1 MIRTIKKFG
10 LENLGNTCFFN
21 ATLQA
26 LLTIPDLNEYICKPD
41 LWKELYDQNV
51 QHKQDVSL
59 IRGLYLLMKEL
70 YSPNQIYQALTP
82 IVNPLLI
89 FNAIRFHKEYYK
101 GKIERPY
108 SYFSIGIQND
118 AYDMFNAFLNV
129 LHDETKEED
138 NTVTIK
144 NPIFQKLDPIY
155 HDYDLNNG
163 DIPYRYDEILYFNY
177 RILQKMYSKEYSKLT
192 SRFTSSIV
200 NITECAVDG
209 CGNKT
214 FGVME
219 TNVYELNLIDA
230 DIKEKENL
238 HDLTEYMNNQ
248 LTETEYIE
256 NHSHRKAT
264 GHLRCYNYH
273 RFWRIPQILIIRL
286 KRFAIIDGREQ
297 KLNYPIN
304 IPERFDIS
312 PYIHLYAKN
321 ERCNMNTTYQL
332 LATVQHRGGVNGGHY
347 FTYGIRENRWFELN
361 DSSAT
366 PIDRPDHSQSYFVI
380 YKRI

>member
-1 MIRTIKKFG
+1 MIKTVKIFA

-26 LLTIPDLNEYICKPD
+26 LLSIPDINEYICTTD
-41 LWKELYDQNV
+41 LWKDLYVQNV
-51 QHKQDVSL
+51 RNKQDVSL
-59 IRGLYLLMKEL
+59 IASLYLLMKEL
-70 YSPNQIYQALTP
+70 YSPNQDHQTTIP
-82 IVNPLLI
+82 IINPLLI

-108 SYFSIGIQND
+108 SHFNIGTQDD
-118 AYDMFNAFLNV
+118 AYGMFNGFLGV
-129 LHDETKEED
+129 FKDETKEEN
-138 NTVTIK
+138 NTVLIN
-144 NPIFQKLDPIY
+144 NPIFQRLDPIY
-155 HDYDLNNG
+155 NNCDLNKD

-177 RILQKMYSKEYSKLT
+177 KILQNLYSKEYSKLT

-200 NITECAVDG
+200 NITECAVEG

-219 TNVYELNLIDA
+219 TNVYELNLVDTE
-230 DIKEKENL
+230 IKEKEKIHEL
-238 HDLTEYMNNQ
+238 AEYMNNQ
-248 LTETEYIE
+248 LSESDYTET
-256 NHSHRKAT
+256 HSHRTTT
-264 GHLRCYNYH
+264 GHLKCYNYH
-273 RFWRIPQILIIRL
+273 RFWRIPPILIIRL
-286 KRFAIIDGREQ
+286 KRFAIIEGREQ

-312 PYIHLYAKN
+312 PYIHMYAKN
-321 ERCNMNTTYQL
+321 ERCNMNTNYQL

-347 FTYGIRENRWFELN
+347 FTYGIRNNRWYELN
-361 DSSAT
+361 DSSVR
-366 PIDRPDHSQSYFVI
+366 PIDHPDHSQSYFII

>member
-10 LENLGNTCFFN
+10 LSNLGNTCFFN

-26 LLTIPDLNEYICKPD
+26 LMSIPDLNDYVSSTN
-41 LWKELYDQNV
+41 LWKDLYIKNIRN
-51 QHKQDVSL
+51 KQDISL
-59 IRGLYLLMKEL
+59 LASLYILMKEL
-70 YSPNQIYQALTP
+70 YSPKQINQALTP
-82 IVNPLLI
+82 IVYPLHI
-89 FNAIRFHKEYYK
+89 FNAIRFHKETYK
-101 GKIERPY
+101 GKVERPY
-108 SYFSIGIQND
+108 SYFNIGIQND
-118 AYDMFNAFLNV
+118 AYDMFNAILDI
-129 LHDETKEED
+129 LHYETKEED
-138 NTVTIK
+138 NTVTINNK
-144 NPIFQKLDPIY
+144 IFQRLDPIY
-155 HDYDLNNG
+155 HNCDLNKD

-177 RILQKMYSKEYSKLT
+177 RILQKLYSKEYSHLT
-192 SRFTSSIV
+192 SRFTSSIINV
-200 NITECAVDG
+200 TECAIEG

-230 DIKEKENL
+230 EIEEKERM
-238 HDLTEYMNNQ
+238 HDLTEYMSHQ
-248 LTETEYIE
+248 LTETDYTEE
-256 NHSHRKAT
+256 HSHRKAT
-264 GHLRCYNYH
+264 GHMKCYNYH
-273 RFWRIPQILIIRL
+273 RFWRIPAILIIRL
-286 KRFAIIDGREQ
+286 KRFAIIEKTEQ

-304 IPERFDIS
+304 IPEKFNIE
-312 PYIHLYAKN
+312 PYIHRYAKN
-321 ERCNMNTTYQL
+321 EHCNMNTNYQL